1 MSKLYNEYLK
11 LKSDFSSDILL
22 FKSGIFYI
30 ALDVDA
36 VQLSELFNFKLTK
49 LNEDVVKC
57 GFPQTR
63 LSYYS
68 KLLTK
73 DNVPFKIV
81 DTITY
86 KPHTYSDFM
95 KNAEFEE
102 MILKLSEIDMNNT
115 TCLEAFNLLYEFS
128 EIIKKM

>member
-11 LKSDFSSDILL
+11 LKKHTTTDVLL

-30 ALDVDA
+30 ALDKDA
-36 VQLSELFNFKLTK
+36 VKLSKLFNFKLSN
-49 LNEDVVKC
+49 LNQDVVKC

-68 KLLTK
+68 NLLTEN
-73 DNVPFKIV
+73 NVPFKIV
-81 DTITY
+81 DTITS
-86 KPHTYSDFM
+86 KPHTYSEFL

-102 MILKLSEIDMNNT
+102 MIIKLSEIDMDNT

>member
-1 MSKLYNEYLK
+1 MSKLYNEYIK
-11 LKSDFSSDILL
+11 LKDKFSSDILL

-68 KLLTK
+68 KLLAEN
-73 DNVPFKIV
+73 NVSFRIV
-81 DTITY
+81 ENQTS
-86 KPHTYSDFM
+86 KAHTYSDFM

-102 MILKLSEIDMNNT
+102 MINKLSVLDMDKT
-115 TCLEAFNLLYEFS
+115 TCLEAFNLLYEFC